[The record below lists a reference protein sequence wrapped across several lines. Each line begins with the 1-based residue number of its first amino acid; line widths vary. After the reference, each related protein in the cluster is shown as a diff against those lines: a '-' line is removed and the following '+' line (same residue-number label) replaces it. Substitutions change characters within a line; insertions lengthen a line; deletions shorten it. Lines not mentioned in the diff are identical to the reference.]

1 MTRLLAVLAALLP
14 AAVAAQTPASPPAD
28 CPHPF
33 GLQDNMERVYQ
44 LQDAAGKPSGTIRQR
59 VVSLGTEQNKKKT
72 LTTNTVLLK
81 HGVYDVKNRLQ
92 HQQDYTIRCRQD
104 TTFID
109 GMVLL
114 DPTALRSFRDRLFA
128 FTPVPIA
135 WPNQPAVGSSLPG
148 GGVTVQVSSTA
159 VSIAT
164 VSALAQNRKITGTET
179 VTTPAGTFQCYKVE
193 GEQSSSTV
201 ARADLVMRNAVRTVE
216 YYSPEVGIVK
226 AERYDKKGKLA
237 EVQLLTSTGSGSA
250 AEGRSETKQ
259 KIKVKKS

>member
-14 AAVAAQTPASPPAD
+14 AAVAAQTPASPTE

-72 LTTNTVLLK
+72 LTTSTVLLK

-104 TTFID
+104 TTFTD
-109 GMVLL
+109 GMALL

-135 WPNQPAVGSSLPG
+135 WPNQPTVGTSLPG

-164 VSALAQNRKITGTET
+164 VSALAQNRKVTGTET

-193 GEQSSSTV
+193 GEQLSSTV

-226 AERYDKKGKLA
+226 AERYDKKGKLT
-237 EVQLLTSTGSGSA
+237 EVQLLTSSGSGSA
-250 AEGRSETKQ
+250 AESRSEAKQ
-259 KIKVKKS
+259 KTKVKKS